1 MIERNMS
8 ILKNINKNKG
18 FSTNKVSDMTG
29 VSARQLRWWEK
40 KGLINPGALPGRKSG
55 QTRRYTL
62 QDILCI
68 IMIKALRDR
77 GVSLQNIRKSVDRI
91 KGTGVK
97 NPLSQLR
104 VACLANRVV
113 FKKGDNYLEI
123 SGQTVIQETLEK
135 IRLELRRRGISE
147 QEVEIANRDYLE
159 KVASF

>member
-1 MIERNMS
+1 M
-8 ILKNINKNKG
+8 KNTNKYNG
-18 FSTNKVSDMTG
+18 FSTNKVSAMTG
-29 VSARQLRWWEK
+29 VSARKLRWWEEQR
-40 KGLINPGALPGRKSG
+40 LINPGALPGRKLG

-62 QDILCI
+62 QDLICVI
-68 IMIKALRDR
+68 IIKALRDR
-77 GVSLQNIRKSVDRI
+77 GVSLQKIRKSVDRI
-91 KGTGVK
+91 KDTGVQ

-135 IRLELRRRGISE
+135 IRPELRRRGISE

-159 KVASF
+159 KVAGF

>member
-1 MIERNMS
+1 MKKAN
-8 ILKNINKNKG
+8 NYNG
-18 FSTNKVSDMTG
+18 FSTNKVSARTG

-62 QDILCI
+62 QDLICI
-68 IMIKALRDR
+68 IIIKALRDR
-77 GVSLQNIRKSVDRI
+77 GVSLQKIRKSVDRI
-91 KGTGVK
+91 KDTGVQ

-135 IRLELRRRGISE
+135 IRPELRRRNISE

>member
-1 MIERNMS
+1 M
-8 ILKNINKNKG
+8 KNTNKYNG
-18 FSTNKVSDMTG
+18 FSTNKVSAMTG
-29 VSARQLRWWEK
+29 VSARKLRWWEEQR
-40 KGLINPGALPGRKSG
+40 LIKPGALPGRKSG

-62 QDILCI
+62 QDLICI
-68 IMIKALRDR
+68 IIIKALRDR
-77 GVSLQNIRKSVDRI
+77 GVTLQKIRKSVDSI
-91 KGTGVK
+91 KRTGVQ

-135 IRLELRRRGISE
+135 IRPELRRRGISE
-147 QEVEIANRDYLE
+147 REVEIANRDYLE

>member
-1 MIERNMS
+1 M
-8 ILKNINKNKG
+8 KNTNKYNG
-18 FSTNKVSDMTG
+18 FSTNKVSAMTG
-29 VSARQLRWWEK
+29 VSARKLRWWEEQR
-40 KGLINPGALPGRKSG
+40 LIKPGALPSRNSG

-62 QDILCI
+62 QDLICI
-68 IMIKALRDR
+68 IIIKELRDR
-77 GVSLQNIRKSVDRI
+77 GVSLQKIRKSVDRI

-135 IRLELRRRGISE
+135 IRPELRRRGISE
-147 QEVEIANRDYLE
+147 QEVEVANRDYLK